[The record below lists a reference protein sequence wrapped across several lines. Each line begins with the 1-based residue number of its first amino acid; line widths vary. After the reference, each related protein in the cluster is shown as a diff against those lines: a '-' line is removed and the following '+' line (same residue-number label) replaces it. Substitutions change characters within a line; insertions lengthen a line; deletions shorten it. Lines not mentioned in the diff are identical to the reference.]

1 MLLMAPS
8 CASVSPLAMVP
19 SNSMLTAKLPARW
32 CSMADEK
39 IYWQQTRRPYS
50 PVAQYGDDRNKGR
63 RLGEHYQGLHF
74 FVVHMSVEGL
84 V

>member
-1 MLLMAPS
+1 
-8 CASVSPLAMVP
+8 
-19 SNSMLTAKLPARW
+19 
-32 CSMADEK
+32 MADEK

-50 PVAQYGDDRNKGR
+50 PVAQHGDDRNKGR